1 MSTAGSVRRDRLADL
16 GWACLKYLVVAV
28 LLAVS
33 VLPFLYVI
41 SVSFRLPA
49 EFYGDPHWIP
59 REPTLEPWRAA
70 FEIVGGPLG
79 KSAIVASGTAVLSM
93 AITIPGAYVFGRK
106 EFPGKQLAF
115 YAIIT
120 VLLFPYILLV
130 IPISATW
137 HELGL
142 FNTIPGLW
150 IAYQAFVTPFAIWIL
165 RDFYQQL
172 PFNLEEAA
180 RVYGCTQFSAFRR
193 VILPLSLP
201 ATVAVG
207 FLAFVIGWND
217 FLFSNMLT
225 TGTGPQPAVVTL
237 FKQQAGGE
245 RTFWAQVMA
254 MTLMIGFPPT
264 VLYLVARRYITET
277 FAV

>member
-1 MSTAGSVRRDRLADL
+1 MAWRGLRYLATGL
-16 GWACLKYLVVAV
+16 

-33 VLPFLYVI
+33 ILPFVYVV
-41 SVSFRLPA
+41 SVSLRLPP
-49 EFYGDPHWIP
+49 EFFGQPHWIP
-59 REPTLEPWRAA
+59 RKPSLEPWKAA
-70 FEIVGGPLG
+70 FEIVRDPLVN
-79 KSAIVASGTAVLSM
+79 SVIVASGTAVLSM

-120 VLLFPYILLV
+120 VLLFPYVLLI
-130 IPISATW
+130 IPISTTW

-142 FNTIPGLW
+142 YNTVPGLW
-150 IAYQAFVTPFAIWIL
+150 LAYQAFITPFAIWIL
-165 RDFYQQL
+165 RDFYNQL

-180 RVYGCTQFSAFRR
+180 RVYGCTQFQAFRK

-217 FLFSNMLT
+217 FLFSNFLT

-245 RTFWAQVMA
+245 RTFWGQLMA
-254 MTLMIGFPPT
+254 MTLMIGVPPT
-264 VLYLVARRYITET
+264 VLYLFARRYITEA